1 MMKILELIKI
11 EYTFSFFFISSLTM
25 FVDTV
30 ERLVSSLEAEL
41 FVRVGLLFIYTIGL
55 AVIF

>member
-41 FVRVGLLFIYTIGL
+41 FVRVGLLFIDTIGL